1 MAEETITIL
10 RVDGGS
16 AITTIKELREYIRQL
31 KNELSTLTVGTEDY
45 QSKLG
50 TLITAQNALR
60 GAMNATSASMED
72 VATAAAGT
80 GKSYNSLVNQMANL
94 RRAQR
99 SLNIETDEGKKQYAE
114 MAVQINSLNDELKA
128 LDAQNGNYQRNV
140 GNYQSAF
147 NGLNM
152 ATAQIVR
159 ELPSASVSLNTFF
172 LAISNNIPMLVDQI
186 NLLREQNKNLIA
198 EGKQGINVLS
208 TVARSFLSWNTVL
221 TLVITA
227 VTLFGDKIADWIG
240 DLFRG
245 KDAIDA
251 NAEALENYN
260 KAMNEASKAEAEAT
274 VTSRLLYNVATD
286 TARSMDERLSA
297 VRQLKSEY
305 PEYLGNLDNEVILTG
320 NAEEAY
326 NRLNEALTANA
337 RTRAYLNAI
346 TEQQASIVDVE
357 LKRAKAQERLAQAQE
372 ALARSEASYQNA
384 VNSAGGSGMAAL
396 SQDVQLFSQQAA
408 RVQDEINDITD
419 EIAGYDAQIAA
430 VTGTIEKLSRNVNV
444 DFITGAS
451 GAGGSSLMEELQKEM
466 QSWNIEI
473 PVTPVLDTDDGL
485 LDSLEDEDRQR
496 EDRQRRN
503 GLQLVRLQ
511 KQADQAQAWNQ
522 VLLGTD
528 EERAERSYNIEQEYY
543 QKRLEL
549 LERFHQEAMENG
561 DMQSALYYEQQMADT
576 RSQIWLSYFTRL
588 DELRQEDLKKEK
600 DAAKE
605 SEEQAKR
612 KQAIWQASANATSSI
627 LSSIA
632 DMYEADSENN
642 EKHENQIKALR
653 IASATIDTISGAIKA
668 YMSAQSLGP
677 IAGPIVGAV
686 QAATVLAAGM
696 AQIAKIRN
704 TEINK
709 DSAPSGSSSG
719 ISASVSAPTV
729 TPEVSNVRNVTSASE
744 EERLNQMAS
753 SQKVYI
759 LSSDIEASQRQRK
772 VQVQESSF

>member
-60 GAMNATSASMED
+60 GAMNATTASMED

-128 LDAQNGNYQRNV
+128 LDAQNGNFRRNV

-159 ELPSASVSLNTFF
+159 ELPSVSVSLNTFF

-186 NLLREQNKNLIA
+186 NLLRAQNKNLIA

-305 PEYLGNLDNEVILTG
+305 PEYLGNLDDEVILTG

-357 LKRAKAQERLAQAQE
+357 LKRAEAQERLAQARE
-372 ALARSEASYQNA
+372 ALARSESSYRNA

-396 SQDVQLFSQQAA
+396 SQDVQFFSQQSA
-408 RVQDEINDITD
+408 RFQSAINDITD

-485 LDSLEDEDRQR
+485 LDSLEDADRQR
-496 EDRQRRN
+496 EFWQRRN
-503 GLQLVRLQ
+503 DLQLENLQ

-528 EERAERSYNIEQEYY
+528 EERAERSYYIEQEYY

-549 LERFHQEAMENG
+549 LERFHQEAVENG
-561 DMQSALYYEQQMADT
+561 DMQSALDYEQQMADT

>member
-1 MAEETITIL
+1 MAEDTITIL

-60 GAMNATSASMED
+60 GAMNATSASIED
-72 VATAAAGT
+72 VKTAAEGT

-140 GNYQSAF
+140 GNYKSAMD
-147 NGLNM
+147 GLNI

-159 ELPSASVSLNTFF
+159 ELPSAAIGINTFF
-172 LAISNNIPMLVDQI
+172 LAISNNIPMLIDQI
-186 NLLREQNKNLIA
+186 SNLRKTGASVPQVMSAI
-198 EGKQGINVLS
+198 GKSLLS
-208 TVARSFLSWNTVL
+208 FNSLVTVAITLL
-221 TLVITA
+221 TLY
-227 VTLFGDKIADWIG
+227 GDKIIEWISS
-240 DLFRG
+240 LFRG
-245 KDAIDA
+245 RDAVDSVADA
-251 NAEALENYN
+251 MDNLN
-260 KAMNEASKAEAEAT
+260 KAMDFDSLGTQVAEF
-274 VTSRLLYNVATD
+274 
-286 TARSMDERLSA
+286 
-297 VRQLKSEY
+297 Q
-305 PEYLGNLDNEVILTG
+305 
-320 NAEEAY
+320 
-326 NRLNEALTANA
+326 
-337 RTRAYLNAI
+337 
-346 TEQQASIVDVE
+346 
-357 LKRAKAQERLAQAQE
+357 RLAQAYRDVGDNASAKQKFIE
-372 ALARSEASYQNA
+372 DYREELDKTGLAIY
-384 VNSAGGSGMAAL
+384 
-396 SQDVQLFSQQAA
+396 
-408 RVQDEINDITD
+408 DITD
-419 EIAGYDAQIAA
+419 ADNI
-430 VTGTIEKLSRNVNV
+430 
-444 DFITGAS
+444 FITNSEKVVEAYKLRAQALAGMQLAS
-451 GAGGSSLMEELQKEM
+451 EQYAKALEQQSKAQENQAKVERLTRYRDSYRSRYEMSVSLYGEDSPEALNAKSWMDDYQKRLDDFTGETFIKAGDAFIEGVNELSKTIREGLKNAGIEVIGDSGGSSLMKELQQEM

-473 PVTPVLDTDDGL
+473 PVSPVLDTDDGL

-496 EDRQRRN
+496 EFWQRRN
-503 GLQLVRLQ
+503 DLQLENLQ

-522 VLLGTD
+522 VMIGTD

-549 LERFHQEAMENG
+549 LERFHQEAMDNG
-561 DMQSALYYEQQMADT
+561 DMESALSYEQEITDA

-588 DELRQEDLKKEK
+588 DELRQEDLKKQDK
-600 DAAKE
+600 ASKE
-605 SEEQAKR
+605 SEKIEQL
-612 KQAIWQASANATSSI
+612 KQRAIIGSVNAIGSVLGSV
-627 LSSIA
+627 A
-632 DMYEADSENN
+632 DMYEASAGDSEEAARQVKN
-642 EKHENQIKALR
+642 IR
-653 IASATIDTISGAIKA
+653 IAEATINTISGAVAA
-668 YMSAQSLGP
+668 YMSAQSLP
-677 IAGPIVGAV
+677 VPFNTIVGAV

-709 DSAPSGSSSG
+709 DSAPSGSTSG

-729 TPEVSNVRNVTSASE
+729 TPQVSNVRNVTSASE

>member
-10 RVDGGS
+10 RVNTEQPVRS
-16 AITTIKELREYIRQL
+16 IKDLRDNIKYL
-31 KNELSTLTVGTEDY
+31 KDSLNELTIGTEAY
-45 QSKLG
+45 QKVLQ
-50 TLITAQNALR
+50 LLNVNQNALR
-60 GAMNATSASMED
+60 GAMNGTTATIDDVNASARGLI
-72 VATAAAGT
+72 T
-80 GKSYNSLVNQMANL
+80 SYNSLVNQMAAL
-94 RRAQR
+94 RKEQR
-99 SLNIETDEGKKQYAE
+99 NIDVATDEGKRQYAD
-114 MAVQINSLNDELKA
+114 MARQINAVNDQLKA
-128 LDAQNGNYQRNV
+128 LDAQNGNFQRNV
-140 GNYQSAF
+140 GNYESAF
-147 NGLNM
+147 NGLNV

-186 NLLREQNKNLIA
+186 NLLRSQNSKLIA
-198 EGKQGINVLS
+198 EGKQGINILS
-208 TVARSFLSWNTVL
+208 AVAKSFLSWNTVI

-227 VTLFGDKIADWIG
+227 VTLFGDEIG
-240 DLFRG
+240 DFIMNLFRG
-245 KDAIDA
+245 KDAVDA
-251 NAEALENYN
+251 NRKALEDYN
-260 KAMNEASKAEAEAT
+260 TALNDASKAEAEAT
-274 VTSRLLYNVATD
+274 VTSRLLYDVATD
-286 TARSMDERLSA
+286 TTRSMDERLSA
-297 VRQLKSEY
+297 VRQLKTEY
-305 PEYLGNLDNEVILTG
+305 PDYLGNLDDEAILTG

-326 NRLNEALTANA
+326 LKLNDALAANA

-357 LKRAKAQERLAQAQE
+357 LKRAEAQERLAQAQE

-408 RVQDEINDITD
+408 RFQDEINDITD

-444 DFITGAS
+444 DFITGSS
-451 GAGGSSLMEELQKEM
+451 GAGSNSLMKELQQEM

-473 PVTPVLDTDDGL
+473 PVTPVIDTDDGL

-496 EDRQRRN
+496 EFWQRRN
-503 GLQLVRLQ
+503 DLQLENLQ

-522 VLLGTD
+522 VMIGTD

-549 LERFHQEAMENG
+549 LERFHQEAMDNG
-561 DMQSALYYEQQMADT
+561 DMESALSYEQEITDA

-588 DELRQEDLKKEK
+588 DELRQEDLKKQDK
-600 DAAKE
+600 AAKE
-605 SEEQAKR
+605 SEKIEQL
-612 KQAIWQASANATSSI
+612 KQRAIIGSVNAIGSVLGSV
-627 LSSIA
+627 A
-632 DMYEADSENN
+632 DMYEASAGDSEEAARQVKN
-642 EKHENQIKALR
+642 IR
-653 IASATIDTISGAIKA
+653 IAEATINTISGAISA
-668 YMSAQSLGP
+668 YMTAQQLGSP
-677 IAGPIVGAV
+677 WGTIIGAA
-686 QAATVLAAGM
+686 QFATVLAAGM

-729 TPEVSNVRNVTSASE
+729 TPQVSNVRNVTSASE

-772 VQVQESSF
+772 VQVQASSF

>member
-60 GAMNATSASMED
+60 GAMNATTASMED

-128 LDAQNGNYQRNV
+128 LDAQNGNFRRNV

-159 ELPSASVSLNTFF
+159 ELPSVSVSLNTFF

-186 NLLREQNKNLIA
+186 NLLRAQNKNLIA

-305 PEYLGNLDNEVILTG
+305 PEYLGNLDDEVILTG

-337 RTRAYLNAI
+337 RTWAYLNAI

-357 LKRAKAQERLAQAQE
+357 LKRAEAQERLAQARE
-372 ALARSEASYQNA
+372 ALARSESSYRNA

-396 SQDVQLFSQQAA
+396 SQDVQFFSQQSA
-408 RVQDEINDITD
+408 RFQSAINDITD

-485 LDSLEDEDRQR
+485 LDSLEDADRQR
-496 EDRQRRN
+496 EFWQRRN
-503 GLQLVRLQ
+503 DLQLENLQ

-528 EERAERSYNIEQEYY
+528 EERAERSYYIEQEYY

-549 LERFHQEAMENG
+549 LERFHQEAVENG
-561 DMQSALYYEQQMADT
+561 DMQSALDYEQQMADT

>member
-140 GNYQSAF
+140 GNYKSAMD
-147 NGLNM
+147 GLNI

-159 ELPSASVSLNTFF
+159 ELPSAAIGINTFF
-172 LAISNNIPMLVDQI
+172 LAISNNIPMLIDQI
-186 NLLREQNKNLIA
+186 SNLRKTGASVPQVISA
-198 EGKQGINVLS
+198 IGKSLLS
-208 TVARSFLSWNTVL
+208 FNSLVTVAITLL
-221 TLVITA
+221 TLY
-227 VTLFGDKIADWIG
+227 GDKIIEWISS
-240 DLFRG
+240 LFRG
-245 KDAIDA
+245 RDAVDSVA
-251 NAEALENYN
+251 DSMDNLN
-260 KAMNEASKAEAEAT
+260 KAMDFDSLGTQVAEF
-274 VTSRLLYNVATD
+274 
-286 TARSMDERLSA
+286 
-297 VRQLKSEY
+297 Q
-305 PEYLGNLDNEVILTG
+305 
-320 NAEEAY
+320 
-326 NRLNEALTANA
+326 
-337 RTRAYLNAI
+337 
-346 TEQQASIVDVE
+346 
-357 LKRAKAQERLAQAQE
+357 RLAQAYRDVGDNASAKQKFLE
-372 ALARSEASYQNA
+372 DYREELDKTGLAIY
-384 VNSAGGSGMAAL
+384 
-396 SQDVQLFSQQAA
+396 
-408 RVQDEINDITD
+408 DITD
-419 EIAGYDAQIAA
+419 ADNIFITNSEKVVEAYKLRAQALAGMQLASEQYAKALEQQSKAQENQAKVERLTRYRDMYRSRYKMSVSLYGEDSHEALNAKSWMDDYQKRLDDFTGDTFKTAGDAF
-430 VTGTIEKLSRNVNV
+430 IEGVNKLSATISDALKNAGIKVKGN
-444 DFITGAS
+444 S
-451 GAGGSSLMEELQKEM
+451 GGSSLMEELQKEM

-485 LDSLEDEDRQR
+485 LDSLENEDRQR
-496 EDRQRRN
+496 EFWQRRN
-503 GLQLVRLQ
+503 DLQLENLQ

-522 VLLGTD
+522 VMIGTD

-549 LERFHQEAMENG
+549 LERFHQEAMDNG
-561 DMQSALYYEQQMADT
+561 DMESALEYEQQITDA

-588 DELRQEDLKKEK
+588 DELRKENQKKEEE
-600 DAAKE
+600 DAKE
-605 SEEQAKR
+605 SEDNER
-612 KQAIWQASANATSSI
+612 RRRQAIIASVNAIGSVLGS
-627 LSSIA
+627 LA
-632 DMYEADSENN
+632 DMYEADAENSEEAARQAKN
-642 EKHENQIKALR
+642 LR
-653 IASATIDTISGAIKA
+653 IAEATINTISGAVGA
-668 YMSAQSLGP
+668 YM
-677 IAGPIVGAV
+677 
-686 QAATVLAAGM
+686 QAAGSIPPPWGIILGAAQAAAVLATGM

-729 TPEVSNVRNVTSASE
+729 TPQVSNVRNVTSASE

>member
-260 KAMNEASKAEAEAT
+260 KAMNEASKAESEAT

-297 VRQLKSEY
+297 VRQLKNEY
-305 PEYLGNLDNEVILTG
+305 PEYLGNLDDEVILTG

-326 NRLNEALTANA
+326 NRLNDALTANA

-357 LKRAKAQERLAQAQE
+357 LKRAEAQERLAQAQE

-396 SQDVQLFSQQAA
+396 SQDVQFFSQQAA
-408 RVQDEINDITD
+408 RFQDEINDITD

-444 DFITGAS
+444 DFITGSS
-451 GAGGSSLMEELQKEM
+451 GAGSNSLMKELQQEM

-473 PVTPVLDTDDGL
+473 PVTPVIDTDDGL

-496 EDRQRRN
+496 EFRQRRN
-503 GLQLVRLQ
+503 DLQLENLQ

-522 VLLGTD
+522 VMIGAD

-549 LERFHQEAMENG
+549 LERFHQEAMDNG
-561 DMQSALYYEQQMADT
+561 DMESALSYEQEITDA

-588 DELRQEDLKKEK
+588 DELRQEDLKKQDK
-600 DAAKE
+600 AAKE
-605 SEEQAKR
+605 SEKIEQL
-612 KQAIWQASANATSSI
+612 KQRAIIGSVNAIGSVLGSV
-627 LSSIA
+627 A
-632 DMYEADSENN
+632 DMYEASAGDSEEAARQVKN
-642 EKHENQIKALR
+642 IR
-653 IASATIDTISGAIKA
+653 IAEATINTISGAISA
-668 YMSAQSLGP
+668 YMTAQQLGFP
-677 IAGPIVGAV
+677 WGTIIGAA
-686 QAATVLAAGM
+686 QFATVLAAGM

-709 DSAPSGSSSG
+709 DSAPSGSTSG
-719 ISASVSAPTV
+719 ISASVSAPAV
-729 TPEVSNVRNVTSASE
+729 TPQVSNVRNVTSASE